1 MVINIFNSK
10 KIILINKA
18 KLIIFDYKK
27 LSELNKDLIKID
39 EFIITGQNLK
49 IFKMDD
55 DQIEINGEIKEIKI
69 E

>member
-10 KIILINKA
+10 KIILINKV

-39 EFIITGQNLK
+39 EFIITGENLK

>member
-1 MVINIFNSK
+1 MVINIFNNK
-10 KIILINKA
+10 KIILINKI

-27 LSELNKDLIKID
+27 LSELKKDLIKID
-39 EFIITGQNLK
+39 EFIIIGKNLK